1 MSKKVSFL
9 FVVSL
14 LVIGGIGLS
23 TAVAERG
30 AAQKAKAGPTSL
42 GPEGEWSLNAT
53 YIEACSCHLFCPCYF
68 NPHPEH
74 PYCEFN
80 MAVKINDGH
89 YGTTSLK
96 GVKYWLTGDLGDNFG
111 DGKTPWLIVTFHPD
125 STPAQREALGKILSK
140 VYPVAWDKLQ
150 SDESDFTWEIT
161 GTQARA
167 KLANGKGEMVLDRF
181 KGNDG
186 GKVVLHNVNYFGAE
200 SNDGFIMYKSKVHRY
215 DGFGHKF
222 EYSGRNAFVITIHSK
237 GKVEAGD

>member
-1 MSKKVSFL
+1 MNKRGIVL
-9 FVVSL
+9 TIAIAL
-14 LVIGGIGLS
+14 LAGGIGLT
-23 TAVAERG
+23 TAVAQYESG
-30 AAQKAKAGPTSL
+30 KAEKAKTGADD
-42 GPEGEWSLNAT
+42 WALNAT

-89 YGTTSLK
+89 YGKTSLK

-111 DGKTPWLIVTFHPD
+111 DGKTPWLIVTFHPS
-125 STPAQREALGKILSK
+125 STPEQRNALVKILGK
-140 VYPVAWDKLQ
+140 VYPVEWDKVQ
-150 SDESDFTWEIT
+150 TDESDFTWEIT
-161 GTQARA
+161 DTQALA
-167 KLANGKGEMVLDRF
+167 KLANGKGEMVLDQF
-181 KGNDG
+181 NGSNG
-186 GKVVLHNVNYFGAE
+186 GKVTLHNVNYFGAT